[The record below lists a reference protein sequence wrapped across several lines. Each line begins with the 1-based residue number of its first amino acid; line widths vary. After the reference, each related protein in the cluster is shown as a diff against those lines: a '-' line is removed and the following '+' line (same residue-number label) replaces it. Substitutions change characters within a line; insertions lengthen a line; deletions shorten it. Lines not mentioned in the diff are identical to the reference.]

1 MLLHLI
7 NLSEG
12 VRANMHRAEADGG
25 DAVSDDQPVLL
36 PVKMHSAHTGGGSG
50 ARCEEILVALMRAH
64 HDEYL
69 PTQH

>member
-7 NLSEG
+7 NISEG

-25 DAVSDDQPVLL
+25 DAVSDDQPVFM
-36 PVKMHSAHTGGGSG
+36 PVKMLSTHTGRSSG
-50 ARCEEILVALMRAH
+50 ARCEEILVTLMRAH

-69 PTQH
+69 PPQH